1 MEYKNVHVFIFFSL
15 CFYFFYINTESVS
28 RILIGYKNAS
38 QIDRGT
44 VPWYP
49 LYSSHSLVC
58 QINLPHLMFSCVQYI
73 SSYVPYFAYFMLI
86 QINVCFVY
94 LGYKLASQIDYAK
107 ALSLSTLCIQTT
119 FYTVLWYVSTGSIT
133 VLLLSNYIIRFCTV
147 PWHNFSFTTVKCFF
161 YIISIIHV

>member
-1 MEYKNVHVFIFFSL
+1 M
-15 CFYFFYINTESVS
+15 S
-28 RILIGYKNAS
+28 RILMVQVCQSDWQCI
-38 QIDRGT
+38 GT
-44 VPWYP
+44 VLWYP
-49 LYSSHSLVC
+49 LYSSHSSVC
-58 QINLPHLMFSCVQYI
+58 QINLSHLIFSCVQYI

-133 VLLLSNYIIRFCTV
+133 VLLLSNYIIWFYLYIFID
-147 PWHNFSFTTVKCFF
+147 PWHSFSFTQL
-161 YIISIIHV
+161 